1 MELYIHEHLKCA
13 KLCSNLEVAFKLLG
27 QFIEVAGNLDPVL
40 SYNCLVMIS
49 PLC

>member
-1 MELYIHEHLKCA
+1 MYGHLKCA

-27 QFIEVAGNLDPVL
+27 QFNEVPGNLDPVP
-40 SYNCLVMIS
+40 SSNCLVMIS